1 MRFPAFLA
9 PIAWS
14 FAAGYTLEPLAR
26 ALGTPR
32 ADLVASALQTV
43 SFFGLCTAVLWVEGI
58 RARGQAG
65 EDLTTRDW
73 SEKRRELIAEE
84 KETARQYQALLRPG
98 NLALGCANGLH
109 QTKVFYF
116 PAGITLAH
124 LTAFGDLVAAGKPP
138 RYRNLKATFDHQLW
152 SDFRDWLLVAEL
164 NKFAVMA
171 EYTNGREEWDVN
183 ACGRKLAIMWRCQVS
198 PTGLMSSAKKC
209 MIRGNEMKNKQ
220 SKQTIGVMRNYEKV

>member
-1 MRFPAFLA
+1 MRLLSLAA

-14 FAAGYTLEPLAR
+14 FAAGHTLEPLAR

-32 ADLVASALQTV
+32 PDLVVSALQTV
-43 SFFGLCTAVLWVEGI
+43 SFFGLCTAVLWVEAV
-58 RARGQAG
+58 RARGQAR
-65 EDLTTRDW
+65 EDLTRRDW
-73 SEKRRELIAEE
+73 SEKRRELIAQE
-84 KETARQYQALLRPG
+84 KETARQYQALVRPG

-152 SDFRDWLLVAEL
+152 SDFRDWLMVEQV

-171 EYTNGREEWDVN
+171 EYVNGRDEWNVN
-183 ACGRKLAIMWRCQVS
+183 ACGRKLAIMWRCKAS

-209 MIRGNEMKNKQ
+209 MIKGNKTINKQ
-220 SKQTIGVMRNYEKV
+220 LE

>member
-1 MRFPAFLA
+1 MRFPAFLI
-9 PIAWS
+9 PPLWTL
-14 FAAGYTLEPLAR
+14 AAGQTLEPLAI

-32 ADLVASALQTV
+32 PDIVASALQTV
-43 SFFGLCTAVLWVEGI
+43 SFFGLCTAVLWVEAV
-58 RARGQAG
+58 RARGQAR
-65 EDLTTRDW
+65 EDLTRRDW
-73 SEKRRELIAEE
+73 SEKRRELIAQE
-84 KETARQYQALLRPG
+84 KETARQYQAQVRPG

-152 SDFRDWLLVAEL
+152 SNFRDWLMLEQV

-171 EYTNGREEWDVN
+171 EYVNGRDEWNVN

-198 PTGLMSSAKKC
+198 PTGLLASAKKC
-209 MIRGNEMKNKQ
+209 MIRGNKTINKQ
-220 SKQTIGVMRNYEKV
+220 SNEESL